1 MLIFPCK
8 LMLLKSGSI
17 SKLVIK
23 GSELKFLDVLALEK
37 NWSKHGKPAVT
48 IFRTLAK
55 PYIVPDFTPEGRKS
69 LSRSL
74 EINFFGPQ
82 IFQNILFSIFRIDK
96 PI

>member
-1 MLIFPCK
+1 MQINAAKKRLYVKAGHKRF
-8 LMLLKSGSI
+8 G
-17 SKLVIK
+17 IK
-23 GSELKFLDVLALEK
+23 ILKFLDVLAMEK
-37 NWSKHGKPAVT
+37 SWSKHGKPAVT

-82 IFQNILFSIFRIDK
+82 IFQNICFSIFRIDK
-96 PI
+96 PT